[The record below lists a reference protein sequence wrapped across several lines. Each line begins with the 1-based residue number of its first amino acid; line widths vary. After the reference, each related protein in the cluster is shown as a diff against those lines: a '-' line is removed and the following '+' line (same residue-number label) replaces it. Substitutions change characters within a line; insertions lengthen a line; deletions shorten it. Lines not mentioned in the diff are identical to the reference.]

1 MRTLLVLILSA
12 LSSAA
17 APALAADGAQSRAI
31 GYSADGKYFAFEQ
44 FGVQDGSGFPYWDV
58 FVLDLAANDW
68 VKGTP
73 VRILV
78 EDEEQRLPEARRQ
91 AMAKAGPVIERLA
104 ITEPADLLLANPF
117 TEAVPDRTRVRFG
130 IFHNTMEPPY
140 ELSVANVDL
149 PAPADCT
156 DPDFKPFGMALT
168 LKVLTTGK
176 SVTIA
181 QRREHSQVALLPAA
195 LRHRG
200 HLHALGLWQSRPPG
214 GADRRLQP
222 RLRGREPPHHR
233 GSLRAAKLGKL
244 TSGLAPGQGIC

>member
-12 LSSAA
+12 FLAS

-104 ITEPADLLLANPF
+104 ITEPADLLARQSLHRGGAG
-117 TEAVPDRTRVRFG
+117 PDAG
-130 IFHNTMEPPY
+130 
-140 ELSVANVDL
+140 
-149 PAPADCT
+149 
-156 DPDFKPFGMALT
+156 
-168 LKVLTTGK
+168 
-176 SVTIA
+176 
-181 QRREHSQVALLPAA
+181 A
-195 LRHRG
+195 LRHLPQHDG
-200 HLHALGLWQSRPPG
+200 TAL
-214 GADRRLQP
+214 
-222 RLRGREPPHHR
+222 
-233 GSLRAAKLGKL
+233 
-244 TSGLAPGQGIC
+244 

>member
-1 MRTLLVLILSA
+1 MLRLMILVLA
-12 LSSAA
+12 LVLGA
-17 APALAADGAQSRAI
+17 APGLAADGAQSRAL

-91 AMAKAGPVIERLA
+91 AMAKAQPVIERLA

-140 ELSVANVDL
+140 ELSVSNVEL
-149 PAPADCT
+149 PAPDDCT
-156 DPDFKPFGMALT
+156 DPDFKPYGMELM

-181 QRREHSQVALLPAA
+181 RDESIPKSRLCPLRYDIEAIYTPSGFGNPGHQVALVGVYSRGFEGENRRIIAVPFTLPN
-195 LRHRG
+195 
-200 HLHALGLWQSRPPG
+200 W
-214 GADRRLQP
+214 
-222 RLRGREPPHHR
+222 EN
-233 GSLRAAKLGKL
+233 
-244 TSGLAPGQGIC
+244 

>member
-1 MRTLLVLILSA
+1 MRPLLVLILSA
-12 LSSAA
+12 FLGM

-149 PAPADCT
+149 PAPADCS
-156 DPDFKPFGMALT
+156 DPDFKPYGMALT

-181 QRREHSQVALLPAA
+181 RDESIPKSRLCPLRYDIEAVYTPSGFGNPGLQVALIGVYSRGFEGENRRIIAVPFELPS
-195 LRHRG
+195 
-200 HLHALGLWQSRPPG
+200 W
-214 GADRRLQP
+214 
-222 RLRGREPPHHR
+222 EN
-233 GSLRAAKLGKL
+233 
-244 TSGLAPGQGIC
+244 

>member
-1 MRTLLVLILSA
+1 MRPLLVLILAA
-12 LSSAA
+12 LIGA
-17 APALAADGAQSRAI
+17 APGLAADGAQSRAL

-91 AMAKAGPVIERLA
+91 AMSKAGPVIAQLA

-130 IFHNTMEPPY
+130 IFHNTMDPPY
-140 ELSVANVDL
+140 ELSVATVEL

-156 DPDFKPFGMALT
+156 DPDFKPYGMELS

-176 SVTIA
+176 SVAIA
-181 QRREHSQVALLPAA
+181 KDKSIPKSRNCPLRYDIEAVYTPSGYGNPGLQVALIGVYS
-195 LRHRG
+195 RG
-200 HLHALGLWQSRPPG
+200 FEGE
-214 GADRRLQP
+214 DRRIIAVPFELP
-222 RLRGREPPHHR
+222 SWEN
-233 GSLRAAKLGKL
+233 
-244 TSGLAPGQGIC
+244 